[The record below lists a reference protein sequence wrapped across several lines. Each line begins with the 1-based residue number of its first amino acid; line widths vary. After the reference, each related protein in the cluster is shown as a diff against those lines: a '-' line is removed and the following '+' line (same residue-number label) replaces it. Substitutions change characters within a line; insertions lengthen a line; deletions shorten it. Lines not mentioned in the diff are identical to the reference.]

1 MTYIN
6 IHMQVGHLVA
16 DRPERSRVF
25 ERYEID
31 YCCSGKRSLED
42 ACRDRG
48 LDPAAVLAE
57 LQTVD
62 ADATQEGVIPAD
74 MTMTELADHIEAT
87 HHVYLREELPR
98 LQGLVD
104 KVMTAH
110 GKRYPWLEGVQS
122 TYRDLVAE
130 LNPHMLKEEQ
140 ILFPMIRELDSA
152 TVAPSLHCGSV
163 SNPIGVMEHEHAN
176 AGAALRRLRE
186 LTSGF
191 EVPEGGCDS
200 FRAMVDGLRQ
210 LEADTHAHIHKENN
224 VLFVRAAEA
233 EGELRGSQK
242 GSP

>member
-1 MTYIN
+1 
-6 IHMQVGHLVA
+6 MQVGHLVA

-25 ERYEID
+25 ERYGID
-31 YCCSGKRSLED
+31 YCCGGKRSLQD

-48 LDPAAVLAE
+48 VDPAAVLAE

-62 ADATQEGVIPAD
+62 GHATQEGVSPAD
-74 MTMTELADHIEAT
+74 MTMTELANHIEAT

-104 KVMTAH
+104 KVATAH
-110 GKRYPWLEGVQS
+110 GKRYPWLEDVQS

-152 TVAPSLHCGSV
+152 TVAPSLHCDACGTV
-163 SNPIGVMEHEHAN
+163 SNPIRVMEHEHAN

-191 EVPEGGCDS
+191 EVPEGGCNS
-200 FRAMVDGLRQ
+200 FRVMVDGLRQ

-224 VLFVRAAEA
+224 VLFVRAVEA
-233 EGELRGSQK
+233 EEELCGS
-242 GSP
+242 